1 MLMTCREP
9 GCTTIVM
16 GGGRCVFHEPHESRV
31 FLRGRP
37 FMSELPT
44 GVRTGHE
51 ERLRLPRATPDMR
64 LSVTPAIRHS
74 SITASRQN
82 FRLV

>member
-44 GVRTGHE
+44 GVGTGHE
-51 ERLRLPRATPDMR
+51 GAFAVAASHSRHATERHTGL
-64 LSVTPAIRHS
+64 RHS
-74 SITASRQN
+74 SIK
-82 FRLV
+82 

>member
-16 GGGRCVFHEPHESRV
+16 GRGRCVSHEPHESRV

-51 ERLRLPRATPDMR
+51 GAFAVAASHSRHTTERHTGYTTFEHHRE
-64 LSVTPAIRHS
+64 
-74 SITASRQN
+74 
-82 FRLV
+82 